1 MKLLLLSA
9 ADIERA
15 LPMRRAVEVTKEAF
29 RAFSAGEAEI
39 PQRTSMP
46 FADGAGTLLIKPGA
60 LAGRVLGAKLA
71 AVVPGNAERGLPAT
85 SALMVCLSPQT
96 GEPQALLDGTGLTAW
111 RTGAASGAATDLLA
125 EPAARVAAVFGA
137 GGQARAQVLA
147 IAAVRE
153 VEEVRICSPTRDR
166 AEALLDRL
174 RDEVGCT
181 LRYTASAAEALAGAA
196 IVCTATTSSQPV
208 FADADLASGA
218 HVNAIGSFR
227 PDMRE
232 VPADTVARA
241 GIVVDSRAAAALE
254 AGELVHAVD
263 AGASVPEAWV
273 ELGDLV
279 AGAAPP
285 RVPEGGV
292 TLFKSVGLAVQDLA
306 AAAAVLDTARRE
318 GLGQTITL

>member
-9 ADIERA
+9 ADIEKA
-15 LPMRRAVEVTKEAF
+15 LPMRRAVEVMKDAF
-29 RAFSAGEAEI
+29 RAFSAGEATI

-46 FADGAGTLLIKPGA
+46 FAEGAGTLLIKPGA

-71 AVVPGNAERGLPAT
+71 AVVPRNAERGLPAT
-85 SALMVCLSPQT
+85 SALMVCLSPET
-96 GEPQALLDGTGLTAW
+96 GEPEAILDGTGLTAW

-125 EPAARVAAVFGA
+125 DPAARVAAVFGA

-174 RDEVGCT
+174 RHEVGCT
-181 LRYTASAAEALAGAA
+181 LRYTASPAEALAGAR
-196 IVCTATTSSQPV
+196 IVCTATTSSHPV
-208 FADADLASGA
+208 FADADLAPGA

-232 VPADTVARA
+232 VPLETVARA
-241 GIVVDSRAAAALE
+241 RIVVDSRTAAALE
-254 AGELVHAVD
+254 AGELVHAVG
-263 AGASVPEAWV
+263 AGMTLAEAWA
-273 ELGDLV
+273 ELGELV
-279 AGAAPP
+279 AGAAALSLP
-285 RVPEGGV
+285 GSGV

-306 AAAAVLDTARRE
+306 AAGAVLETARRE
-318 GLGQTITL
+318 GLGRTVEV

>member
-9 ADIERA
+9 ADIEKA
-15 LPMRRAVEVTKEAF
+15 LPMRRAVEVMKDAF
-29 RAFSAGEAEI
+29 RAFSAGEATI

-46 FADGAGTLLIKPGA
+46 FAEGAGTLLIKPGA

-85 SALMVCLSPQT
+85 SALMVCLSPET
-96 GEPQALLDGTGLTAW
+96 GEPEAILDGTGLTAW

-125 EPAARVAAVFGA
+125 DPAARVAAVFGA

-174 RDEVGCT
+174 RHEVGCT
-181 LRYTASAAEALAGAA
+181 LRYTASPAEALAGAR
-196 IVCTATTSSQPV
+196 IVCTATTSSHPV
-208 FADADLASGA
+208 FADADLAPGA

-232 VPADTVARA
+232 
-241 GIVVDSRAAAALE
+241 AALE
-254 AGELVHAVD
+254 AGELVHAVG
-263 AGASVPEAWV
+263 AGMTLAEAWA
-273 ELGDLV
+273 ELGELV
-279 AGAAPP
+279 AGAAALSLP
-285 RVPEGGV
+285 GSGV

-306 AAAAVLDTARRE
+306 AAGAVLETARRE
-318 GLGQTITL
+318 GLGRTVEV

>member
-15 LPMRRAVEVTKEAF
+15 LPMPRAVEVMKEAF
-29 RAFSAGEAEI
+29 RAFSAGEATV

-46 FADGAGTLLIKPGA
+46 FAGGAGTLLIKPGA

-71 AVVPGNAERGLPAT
+71 TVVPGNAERGLPAT
-85 SALMVCLSPQT
+85 SALMVCLSPET

-111 RTGAASGAATDLLA
+111 RTGAAAGAATDLLA
-125 EPAARVAAVFGA
+125 GSVARVAAVFGA

-153 VEEVRICSPTRDR
+153 VEKVRICSPTRER
-166 AEALLDRL
+166 AEALLERL

-181 LRYTASAAEALAGAA
+181 LRYTASPAEALAGAA

-254 AGELVHAVD
+254 AGELIHATDV
-263 AGASVPEAWV
+263 GTTRPEAWV

-279 AGAAPP
+279 AGACRPD
-285 RVPEGGV
+285 VPDGGIS
-292 TLFKSVGLAVQDLA
+292 LFKSVGLAVQDLA
-306 AAAAVLDTARRE
+306 AAGAVLETARRE
-318 GLGQTITL
+318 GLGRTVEL